1 MKEPNG
7 RRVLTIGL
15 VRVNC
20 TEPYS
25 TWSDQNARKHKP
37 PSHWLQALREAAALC
52 QPPHGRRVRTGSPH
66 GLAAGIEKSRR
77 ARQFRL
83 FRHRSRPGRAMGGG
97 APTATRTRRADRGG
111 AAQRARPRPCPGTPQ
126 GRGRAG
132 SGRRRHAPA
141 RGDASAEI
149 AEAKQS
155 YDFLVPRGPPQGWN
169 GYGAATLNMS
179 YELDFW
185 GKNRAAL
192 AAAVSE
198 QRAAEVEIAQTRLI
212 LSTSVASAYAGLL
225 HLYTLRDNAADTLAL
240 RMQTVALFRQRHQFG
255 LETLASVRQ
264 VEARQAAAKGDLLA
278 IDERIGLQRNAI
290 AALLGAGPD
299 RGLDHSPEVA
309 WAGSQGLPSNLSL
322 ELLGR
327 RPDIVAARLRTEAAA
342 HRIDQRKAGFY
353 PSVNLLAFAGFQS
366 VGIDNLFK
374 SASQSGAAGPAIS
387 LPIFNTE
394 RLQGQFKGARAE
406 YDAAVATYNG
416 TLSEALREVADAATS
431 RKSLDEELAAARAAV
446 AAAAEAHQIVSSRY
460 EGALATYLDVL
471 SAEDSLISARRSE
484 AELETRALILDVSL
498 VRALGGGFAPDS
510 LEHRTRTPKS

>member
-1 MKEPNG
+1 MKTTKSPRLEG
-7 RRVLTIGL
+7 QRRPLTL
-15 VRVNC
+15 LLAVNLALAGGC
-20 TEPYS
+20 AQVPRLDPPPAMKKVNELGSSSSFAAPTTAWPANEWWRGYGDPQL
-25 TWSDQNARKHKP
+25 DALIEEALHNAP
-37 PSHWLQALREAAALC
+37 DLDLAQARLKAAAA
-52 QPPHGRRVRTGSPH
+52 QVQG
-66 GLAAGIEKSRR
+66 AG
-77 ARQFRL
+77 
-83 FRHRSRPGRAMGGG
+83 
-97 APTATRTRRADRGG
+97 ATRLPEVT
-111 AAQRARPRPCPGTPQ
+111 
-126 GRGRAG
+126 
-132 SGRRRHAPA
+132 
-141 RGDASAEI
+141 ASAEI

-155 YDFLVPRGPPQGWN
+155 YDFLVPRQALPKGWN

-185 GKNRAAL
+185 GKNRASL

-198 QRAAEVEIAQTRLI
+198 QCAAEVEIAQTRLI

-225 HLYTLRDNAADTLAL
+225 HLYTLRDNAAETLAL

-255 LETLASVRQ
+255 LETLSSVRQ
-264 VEARQAAAKGDLLA
+264 VETRQAAAKGDLLA
-278 IDERIGLQRNAI
+278 IEERIGLQRNAI

-299 RGLDHSPEVA
+299 RGLEITRPKVA

-322 ELLGR
+322 DLLGR

-366 VGIDNLFK
+366 VGVANLLK

-387 LPIFNTE
+387 LPIFNTD
-394 RLQGQFKGARAE
+394 RLQGEFKGARAE

-416 TLSEALREVADAATS
+416 TLSTALREVADATTG

-510 LEHRTRTPKS
+510 SSTVPHNPQS

>member
-1 MKEPNG
+1 ME
-7 RRVLTIGL
+7 TIKSSCL
-15 VRVNC
+15 
-20 TEPYS
+20 E
-25 TWSDQNARKHKP
+25 KP
-37 PSHWLQALREAAALC
+37 PRRLTLLLAVSLGLASGCAQIPRLDPPPSVRKVDEFGSSSSFAVPAAAWPSDHWWEVYGDPQLNALIDEALKNA
-52 QPPHGRRVRTGSPH
+52 PDLD
-66 GLAAGIEKSRR
+66 LAQARLKAAAAQVQGAG
-77 ARQFRL
+77 
-83 FRHRSRPGRAMGGG
+83 
-97 APTATRTRRADRGG
+97 ATRLPEVT
-111 AAQRARPRPCPGTPQ
+111 
-126 GRGRAG
+126 
-132 SGRRRHAPA
+132 
-141 RGDASAEI
+141 ASAVV

-155 YDFLVPRGPPQGWN
+155 YDFLVPRQALPNGWN

-198 QRAAEVEIAQTRLI
+198 QHAAEVEIAQTRLI

-240 RMQTVALFRQRHQFG
+240 RMQTVTLFRQRCQFG

-264 VEARQAAAKGDLLA
+264 VEARQAAAKGDLVA
-278 IDERIGLQRNAI
+278 IDERIGLQSNAI

-299 RGLDHSPEVA
+299 RGLQISRPKVA

-387 LPIFNTE
+387 LPIFNTA
-394 RLQGQFKGARAE
+394 RLQGQYKGARAE

-416 TLSEALREVADAATS
+416 TLSAALREVADATTS
-431 RKSLDEELAAARAAV
+431 RKSLDEELAAARSAV
-446 AAAAEAHQIVSSRY
+446 AAAADAHQMVSSRY
-460 EGALATYLDVL
+460 QGALATYLDVL

-498 VRALGGGFAPDS
+498 VRALGGGFTPGSSSAPT
-510 LEHRTRTPKS
+510 HNPQT

>member
-1 MKEPNG
+1 MPTIKSSRLEKP
-7 RRVLTIGL
+7 RRRLTLLLAVSLGL
-15 VRVNC
+15 AGGCAQIPRLDPPPAMRKIHDFGSSSSFAAPVAAWPGDQWWRAYGDPQLDALI
-20 TEPYS
+20 ELAL
-25 TWSDQNARKHKP
+25 QNAP
-37 PSHWLQALREAAALC
+37 ELDLAQARLEAAAAQVQGAGATRL
-52 QPPHGRRVRTGSPH
+52 PEVTGSA
-66 GLAAGIEKSRR
+66 L
-77 ARQFRL
+77 
-83 FRHRSRPGRAMGGG
+83 
-97 APTATRTRRADRGG
+97 
-111 AAQRARPRPCPGTPQ
+111 
-126 GRGRAG
+126 
-132 SGRRRHAPA
+132 
-141 RGDASAEI
+141 I

-155 YDFLVPRGPPQGWN
+155 YDFLVPRQALPNGWN

-240 RMQTVALFRQRHQFG
+240 RMQTVTLFRQRHQFG

-278 IDERIGLQRNAI
+278 IEERVGLQGNAI

-299 RGLDHSPEVA
+299 RGLQITRPKVA
-309 WAGSQGLPSNLSL
+309 WTGSQGLPSNLAL

-387 LPIFNTE
+387 LPIFNTA

-416 TLSEALREVADAATS
+416 TLSMALREVADATTS
-431 RKSLDEELAAARAAV
+431 RKALDEELAAARAAV

-510 LEHRTRTPKS
+510 SSATANNPQT

>member
-1 MKEPNG
+1 ME
-7 RRVLTIGL
+7 TIKNPRL
-15 VRVNC
+15 
-20 TEPYS
+20 
-25 TWSDQNARKHKP
+25 
-37 PSHWLQALREAAALC
+37 
-52 QPPHGRRVRTGSPH
+52 
-66 GLAAGIEKSRR
+66 
-77 ARQFRL
+77 ARQPCRL
-83 FRHRSRPGRAMGGG
+83 TLLLAGSLALAGGCAQIPRLDPPPAMRKIDDFGSSNSFAAPVATWPGDQWWRAYGDPQLDALIEQGLHNAPDLDLAQARLKAATAQVQG
-97 APTATRTRRADRGG
+97 AGATRLPEVT
-111 AAQRARPRPCPGTPQ
+111 
-126 GRGRAG
+126 
-132 SGRRRHAPA
+132 
-141 RGDASAEI
+141 ASAEI

-155 YDFLVPRGPPQGWN
+155 YDFLVPRQALPKGWN

-225 HLYTLRDNAADTLAL
+225 HLYTLRDNAADTFAL
-240 RMQTVALFRQRHQFG
+240 RTQTVALFRQRHRYG
-255 LETLASVRQ
+255 LETLSSVRQ

-299 RGLDHSPEVA
+299 RGLEITRPKVG

-322 ELLGR
+322 DLLGR

-387 LPIFNTE
+387 LPIFNTD
-394 RLQGQFKGARAE
+394 RLQGQYKGARAE

-416 TLSEALREVADAATS
+416 TLSMALREVADAATS
-431 RKSLDEELAAARAAV
+431 RKSLDEELAAARDAV

-510 LEHRTRTPKS
+510 SSTAPHNPQS

>member
-1 MKEPNG
+1 MEPIKSSCLEKP
-7 RRVLTIGL
+7 RRRLTLLFAFSLGL
-15 VRVNC
+15 ASGCAQIPRLDPPPAMRKIDDFGGSNAFAAPVAAW
-20 TEPYS
+20 PG
-25 TWSDQNARKHKP
+25 DQWWRAYGDPQLDALIEEALHNAP
-37 PSHWLQALREAAALC
+37 ELDLAQARLEAAAA
-52 QPPHGRRVRTGSPH
+52 QVQG
-66 GLAAGIEKSRR
+66 AG
-77 ARQFRL
+77 
-83 FRHRSRPGRAMGGG
+83 
-97 APTATRTRRADRGG
+97 ATRLPEVT
-111 AAQRARPRPCPGTPQ
+111 
-126 GRGRAG
+126 
-132 SGRRRHAPA
+132 
-141 RGDASAEI
+141 ASAEI

-155 YDFLVPRGPPQGWN
+155 YDFLVPRQALPKGWN

-179 YELDFW
+179 YEIDFW
-185 GKNRAAL
+185 GKNRAVL

-278 IDERIGLQRNAI
+278 IDERIGLQSNAI

-299 RGLDHSPEVA
+299 RGLEITRPKVA

-322 ELLGR
+322 DLLGR

-387 LPIFNTE
+387 LPIFNTD

-416 TLSEALREVADAATS
+416 TLSTALREVADATTS

-446 AAAAEAHQIVSSRY
+446 EAAAEAHQIVSSRY

-498 VRALGGGFAPDS
+498 VRALGGGFTPDS
-510 LEHRTRTPKS
+510 SSTPTHNPQT

>member
-1 MKEPNG
+1 METIKSSCLEKP
-7 RRVLTIGL
+7 RRRLTLLLAFSLGLASGCAQIPRLDPPPAIKKIDDFGSSHSFAASVAAWPGDQWWRAYGDPQLDALIEEVLH
-15 VRVNC
+15 
-20 TEPYS
+20 
-25 TWSDQNARKHKP
+25 NAP
-37 PSHWLQALREAAALC
+37 DLDLAQARLKAAAA
-52 QPPHGRRVRTGSPH
+52 QVQG
-66 GLAAGIEKSRR
+66 AG
-77 ARQFRL
+77 
-83 FRHRSRPGRAMGGG
+83 
-97 APTATRTRRADRGG
+97 ATRLPEVT
-111 AAQRARPRPCPGTPQ
+111 
-126 GRGRAG
+126 
-132 SGRRRHAPA
+132 
-141 RGDASAEI
+141 ASAELV
-149 AEAKQS
+149 EAKQS
-155 YDFLVPRGPPQGWN
+155 YDFLVPRQALPKGWN

-225 HLYTLRDNAADTLAL
+225 HLYTLRDNAADTFAL
-240 RMQTVALFRQRHQFG
+240 RTQTVALFRQRHQFG

-278 IDERIGLQRNAI
+278 IDERVGLQSNAI

-299 RGLDHSPEVA
+299 RGLEITRPKVA
-309 WAGSQGLPSNLSL
+309 WVGTQGLPSSLSL
-322 ELLGR
+322 DLLGR

-387 LPIFNTE
+387 LPIFNTN

-416 TLSEALREVADAATS
+416 TLSTALREVADAAAS

-510 LEHRTRTPKS
+510 SSTAPHNPQS

>member
-1 MKEPNG
+1 METIKSPRLAMQPRHLTLLLAASLALASGCAQIPRLDPPPAMKKIDELGSSNSFAAP
-7 RRVLTIGL
+7 
-15 VRVNC
+15 
-20 TEPYS
+20 S
-25 TWSDQNARKHKP
+25 TAWPGDQWWRAYGDP
-37 PSHWLQALREAAALC
+37 QLDALIDDALRNAPDLGLAQARLKAAAA
-52 QPPHGRRVRTGSPH
+52 QVQG
-66 GLAAGIEKSRR
+66 AG
-77 ARQFRL
+77 
-83 FRHRSRPGRAMGGG
+83 
-97 APTATRTRRADRGG
+97 ATRLPEVT
-111 AAQRARPRPCPGTPQ
+111 
-126 GRGRAG
+126 
-132 SGRRRHAPA
+132 
-141 RGDASAEI
+141 ASAEF

-155 YDFLVPRGPPQGWN
+155 YNFLVPRQALPQGWN

-198 QRAAEVEIAQTRLI
+198 QRAAEVEIAETRLI

-225 HLYTLRDNAADTLAL
+225 HLYTLRDNAADTLTL
-240 RMQTVALFRQRHQFG
+240 RTRTVALFRQRYQFG
-255 LETLASVRQ
+255 LETLSSVRQ

-299 RGLDHSPEVA
+299 RGLAITRPKVA

-327 RPDIVAARLRTEAAA
+327 RPDIIAARLRTEAAA

-366 VGIDNLFK
+366 VGIANLFK
-374 SASQSGAAGPAIS
+374 SDSQSGAAGPAIS
-387 LPIFNTE
+387 LPIFNTD
-394 RLQGQFKGARAE
+394 RLQGQLKGARAE

-416 TLSEALREVADAATS
+416 TLSMALREVADAATS

-446 AAAAEAHQIVSSRY
+446 AAAAEAHQMVNSRY

-471 SAEDSLISARRSE
+471 SAEDLLISARRSE

-510 LEHRTRTPKS
+510 SSAPTHNPQT

>member
-1 MKEPNG
+1 MKAIKSPRLEWH
-7 RRVLTIGL
+7 RRSLTLLLAVSVALSSGCAQIPRL
-15 VRVNC
+15 
-20 TEPYS
+20 
-25 TWSDQNARKHKP
+25 DP
-37 PSHWLQALREAAALC
+37 PPAMKKADELGSSNSFAAPAAAWPGDQWWRAYGDPQLDALIEEALHNA
-52 QPPHGRRVRTGSPH
+52 PD
-66 GLAAGIEKSRR
+66 LALAQARLKAAAAQVQGAG
-77 ARQFRL
+77 
-83 FRHRSRPGRAMGGG
+83 
-97 APTATRTRRADRGG
+97 ATRL
-111 AAQRARPRPCPGTPQ
+111 
-126 GRGRAG
+126 
-132 SGRRRHAPA
+132 PA
-141 RGDASAEI
+141 VTASAEF

-155 YDFLVPRGPPQGWN
+155 YDFLVPRQALPQGWN

-179 YELDFW
+179 YEIDFW

-192 AAAVSE
+192 AAAVSD

-212 LSTSVASAYAGLL
+212 LSTSLASAYAGLL
-225 HLYTLRDNAADTLAL
+225 HLYTLRDNAADTLTL
-240 RMQTVALFRQRHQFG
+240 RMRTVDLFRQRHQFG

-278 IDERIGLQRNAI
+278 IDERIALQRNAI

-299 RGLDHSPEVA
+299 RGFAITRPTAA
-309 WAGSQGLPSNLSL
+309 WSGSQGLPSNLAL

-327 RPDIVAARLRTEAAA
+327 RPDIIAARLRTEAAA

-353 PSVNLLAFAGFQS
+353 PSVNLVALAGFQA
-366 VGIDNLFK
+366 VGIENLLK
-374 SASQSGAAGPAIS
+374 SDSQSGLAGSAIS

-406 YDAAVATYNG
+406 YDAAVATYNA
-416 TLSEALREVADAATS
+416 TLSTALHEVADAATS

-471 SAEDSLISARRSE
+471 SAQDSLISARRSE

-498 VRALGGGFAPDS
+498 VRALGGGFAPDRPIAPT
-510 LEHRTRTPKS
+510 HNPKT

>member
-1 MKEPNG
+1 METIKSSCHEKP
-7 RRVLTIGL
+7 RRRLTLLLAASLGL
-15 VRVNC
+15 ASGCAQIPRLDPSPAMRKIDDFGISNSFAATVAAW
-20 TEPYS
+20 PG
-25 TWSDQNARKHKP
+25 DQWWRAYGDPQLDALIEEALHNAP
-37 PSHWLQALREAAALC
+37 DLDLAQARLKAAAA
-52 QPPHGRRVRTGSPH
+52 QV
-66 GLAAGIEKSRR
+66 
-77 ARQFRL
+77 Q
-83 FRHRSRPGRAMGGG
+83 G
-97 APTATRTRRADRGG
+97 AVATRLPEVT
-111 AAQRARPRPCPGTPQ
+111 
-126 GRGRAG
+126 
-132 SGRRRHAPA
+132 
-141 RGDASAEI
+141 ASAEI

-155 YDFLVPRGPPQGWN
+155 YDFLVPRQALPKGWN

-225 HLYTLRDNAADTLAL
+225 HLYTLHDNAADTLAL

-264 VEARQAAAKGDLLA
+264 VEARQAAAKGDLFV

-299 RGLDHSPEVA
+299 RGLEIPRPKVA
-309 WAGSQGLPSNLSL
+309 WAGSLGLPSNLSL

-387 LPIFNTE
+387 LPIFNTN

-416 TLSEALREVADAATS
+416 TLSMALREVADAATS
-431 RKSLDEELAAARAAV
+431 RKSVDEELAAARAAV

-510 LEHRTRTPKS
+510 SSTPTHNPQT